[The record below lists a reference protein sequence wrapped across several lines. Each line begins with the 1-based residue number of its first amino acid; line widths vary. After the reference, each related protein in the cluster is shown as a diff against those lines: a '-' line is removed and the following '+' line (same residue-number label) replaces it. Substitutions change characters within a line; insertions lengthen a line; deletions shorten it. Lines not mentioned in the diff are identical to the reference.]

1 MSSLFNSENGSLGY
15 AEQIVSVK
23 ANGKIKLIRTIIL
36 LVCAVLLFLLL
47 SLTSK
52 IPQIFAVWAV
62 VIIALASI
70 AFSYTKREFEYT
82 IAQSTL
88 TLDCIYGKKKRKHVF
103 EIKLSD
109 ALKVAPANFTQQET
123 AGIEKKNI
131 FFACNK
137 NDAYIHCMTYTKNNQ
152 NCALYFSAPPNVINS
167 IKHFRKS
174 IVSQ

>member
-23 ANGKIKLIRTIIL
+23 ANGKIKLVRTLIL
-36 LVCAVLLFLLL
+36 IVCAALLFLLL
-47 SLTSK
+47 MLTSK

-62 VIIALASI
+62 IVIALGSI

-82 IAQSTL
+82 VAQSTL
-88 TLDCIYGKKKRKHVF
+88 TLDCIYGKKKRKHIL

-109 ALKVAPANFTQQET
+109 ATKIAPARLTNDET
-123 AGIEKKNI
+123 NGIQKKNI

-137 NDAYIHCMTYTKNNQ
+137 NDSYIHYMIYTKNNEPH
-152 NCALYFSAPPNVINS
+152 ALYFSAPQNVINS
-167 IKHFRKS
+167 LKHFRKS
-174 IVSQ
+174 IISQ